1 MPNTAVIRYTTKPN
15 AADDN
20 QRAVEKVFAELAEKT
35 PDGVRYATFRL
46 ADGVTFVHI
55 VQIAEGSDALSSLAA
70 FKEFNDGFQ
79 DRAESGPQRQGATIV
94 GSYNFL
100 S

>member
-1 MPNTAVIRYTTKPN
+1 MPNTAVIQYTTNPN

-35 PDGVRYATFRL
+35 PEGLRYATFRL

-55 VQIAEGSDALSSLAA
+55 VEIEEGSDALSSLEA
-70 FKEFNDGFQ
+70 FKEFNAGFQ
-79 DRAESGPQRQGATIV
+79 DRAESGPDRQGATVV
-94 GSYNFL
+94 GSNNFL

>member
-1 MPNTAVIRYTTKPN
+1 MPNTAVIQYTTKPN

-35 PDGVRYATFRL
+35 PEGLRYATFRL

-55 VQIAEGSDALSSLAA
+55 VEIEEGSDALSSLAA
-70 FKEFNDGFQ
+70 FKEFSDGVQ
-79 DRAESGPQRQGATIV
+79 ARVESGPERQGATVV

-100 S
+100 G